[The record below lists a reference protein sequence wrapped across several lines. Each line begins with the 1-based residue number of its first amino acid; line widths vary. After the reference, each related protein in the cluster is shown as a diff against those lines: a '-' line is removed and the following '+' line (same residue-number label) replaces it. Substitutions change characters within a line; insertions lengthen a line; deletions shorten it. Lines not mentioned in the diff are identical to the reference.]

1 MGLNLFLLL
10 YVAFAMASCAAWYAS
25 QSSGISPNRPSISST
40 NACNA
45 SNKSGA
51 AAISFAFATVSDS
64 PLAQTGSDMPAILI
78 WVTRYDPGVG
88 GVMPRALSVFLWI
101 PTFGE

>member
-1 MGLNLFLLL
+1 
-10 YVAFAMASCAAWYAS
+10 
-25 QSSGISPNRPSISST
+25 
-40 NACNA
+40 
-45 SNKSGA
+45 
-51 AAISFAFATVSDS
+51 
-64 PLAQTGSDMPAILI
+64 MPAILI